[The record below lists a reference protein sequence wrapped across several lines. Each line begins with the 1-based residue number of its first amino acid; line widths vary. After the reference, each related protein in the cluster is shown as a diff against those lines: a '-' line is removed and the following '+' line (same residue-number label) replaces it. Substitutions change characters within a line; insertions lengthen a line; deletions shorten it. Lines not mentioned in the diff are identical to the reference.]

1 VNVLGD
7 GKADDE
13 VKRLRRCINDLVV
26 VLTLPAMWTARD
38 PSHIAN
44 TLLDVLVKM
53 LRLDFAY
60 IHLSEAVGG
69 LATEWARSITRPDVD
84 PHEVG
89 RALDGWLTGETTDT
103 HVAVPNPVGD
113 GVMSAA
119 SFRLGLQDEV
129 GRFVA
134 GSQRPDF
141 PTDVEHLLMRVAANE
156 AAVGLQE
163 ARYARQQR
171 HATDDLERRVG
182 ERTAELENVNERF
195 RKEILERQRA
205 TRLNRD
211 LAGRLIASQEAER
224 QRIARE
230 LHDDVSQKLALLNND
245 VDQMAS
251 RFGEGEFRERL
262 QEISGRAGEIA
273 TDLHNLSY
281 ELHPSKLQTL
291 GLSAALQSLCRDL
304 SQQSGLDV
312 AFTYD
317 VLPQEVDPN
326 VSLCLYRIA
335 QEALH
340 NVLRH
345 SHAEAA
351 QVRLK
356 REGDSLALRVADAGD
371 GFDPH
376 AQHNGLGLVSMSERV
391 AFLNGQL
398 SIDSAP
404 GRGTRI
410 DVRVPVPPSGSAAST
425 LTRTSA

>member
-1 VNVLGD
+1 VD
-7 GKADDE
+7 GKTEDE

-26 VLTLPAMWTARD
+26 LLALPAIWTGHD
-38 PSHIAN
+38 PAHIAN

-60 IHLSEAVGG
+60 VRLSDSVGG
-69 LATEWARSITRPDVD
+69 LETEWARSIAQPDAD
-84 PHEVG
+84 PHEIG
-89 RALDGWLTGETTDT
+89 RALECWLTGETTDA
-103 HVAVPNPVGD
+103 HLAVPNPAGD
-113 GVMSAA
+113 GVMSVA

-141 PTDVEHLLMRVAANE
+141 PTDVEHLLMQVAANE
-156 AAVGLQE
+156 AAIGLQE
-163 ARYARQQR
+163 TRYARQQR
-171 HATDDLERRVG
+171 LATEDLERRVV
-182 ERTAELENVNERF
+182 ERTAELESVNERF
-195 RKEILERQRA
+195 RREIHQRQRA
-205 TRLNRD
+205 TRLSRD

-245 VDQMAS
+245 VDQVAS
-251 RFGEGEFRERL
+251 RIGDGEFRARL

-291 GLSAALQSLCRDL
+291 GLSAAIQSLCRDV
-304 SQQSGLDV
+304 SQQGGVDV
-312 AFTYD
+312 AFTHD
-317 VLPQEVDPN
+317 VLPREVDPS

-345 SHAEAA
+345 SRAQAA
-351 QVRLK
+351 QVRLTSD
-356 REGDSLALRVADAGD
+356 GSSLALRIADSGD
-371 GFDPH
+371 GFDPQ
-376 AQHNGLGLVSMSERV
+376 AQHTGLGLVSMSERV

-398 SIDSAP
+398 TIDSAP
-404 GRGTRI
+404 GHGTRVH
-410 DVRVPVPPSGSAAST
+410 VRVPLRRDARAESA
-425 LTRTSA
+425 LRRTSA